1 MIGPRCRVLDVM
13 IAHSS
18 GLWERQRNGRH
29 LVGYAGDF
37 AGRSC
42 SLVQSWVGERVASH
56 RIADHKAHL
65 APCDGRD
72 ETASRPPTLGIEA

>member
-1 MIGPRCRVLDVM
+1 MAAAAAPATKRWCEMGQLHPHGDSPSMTGRAQIGC
-13 IAHSS
+13 
-18 GLWERQRNGRH
+18 ETT
-29 LVGYAGDF
+29 DF
-37 AGRSC
+37 A

-65 APCDGRD
+65 ATCDGRD